1 MNEIMLCI
9 AIGVLFILGGLTL
22 KYAYLACREAKR
34 LYDLEKDIRGEAYSI
49 TD

>member
-22 KYAYLACREAKR
+22 KYAYLAGKEAEK
-34 LYDLEKDIRGEAYSI
+34 LYHLDD
-49 TD
+49 